1 MIRVLRVEPLRVVAR
16 VRTGCSVNVRVDRHR
31 RAPHLRLRIVVN
43 RPTRLVVSS
52 SALSSRVSGTK
63 ARIGPRLDAVAVG
76 PAVLPPLADR
86 AVRPSVGIGSM
97 VGSKTSATRSTS
109 YAVTT
114 FEDGQVAVSAWK
126 STGYRVSR
134 FLLAPDGLR
143 RLRVDTGSGSLF
155 VGAML
160 GADGA
165 FVAVAA
171 SNGTPSKIE
180 RLPEAKRYVFADPQ
194 TGSSGFSW

>member
-1 MIRVLRVEPLRVVAR
+1 M
-16 VRTGCSVNVRVDRHR
+16 
-31 RAPHLRLRIVVN
+31 
-43 RPTRLVVSS
+43 
-52 SALSSRVSGTK
+52 
-63 ARIGPRLDAVAVG
+63 
-76 PAVLPPLADR
+76 
-86 AVRPSVGIGSM
+86 
-97 VGSKTSATRSTS
+97 
-109 YAVTT
+109 TT
-114 FEDGQVAVSAWK
+114 FEDGQVAISAWR

-143 RLRVDTGSGSLF
+143 LLRVDTESRSLS

-171 SNGTPSKIE
+171 STGTPSKIE
-180 RLPEAKRYVFADPQ
+180 KLPEAKKYVFADPQ